1 MGSKLGSFFRSLVGS
16 SESEGGQPDSRNAVD
31 YNGYLIHPASRK
43 EGSQWRTEGVI
54 TKDVEGETKEHRF
67 IRADVYTTKEDADN
81 CAVTKAKRIIDEQ
94 GDRLFQ

>member
-1 MGSKLGSFFRSLVGS
+1 MGSKFGSFIRGLVGS
-16 SESEGGQPDSRNAVD
+16 KETDGGQPDSRNAID

-54 TKDVEGETKEHRF
+54 TKDLESETKEHRF
-67 IRADVYTTKEDADN
+67 IRADVYNSKEDADA
-81 CAVTKAKRIIDEQ
+81 CAVTKGKRIIDEQ